1 MENRKTI
8 TDRID
13 DLKSVV
19 EGLNVQLHLGKAD
32 AEKAFEEQKA
42 NLRDWTIKMS
52 SRLDNVKDL
61 NEENA
66 AKIRAS
72 LEDLRVQA
80 ELGKADTQELL
91 KEQQKALR
99 NSLQRLR
106 SDVDLVFGA
115 SREQSDE
122 FLEDLSLRLHDYQ
135 VKFDIFKVQLHLA
148 KAETELEFEKRKKEA
163 AVRLKELE
171 SEIEKRKEEASEK
184 WGHFSDEMTKAWKH
198 VRNAF
203 D

>member
-42 NLRDWTIKMS
+42 NLRDWSVKMS

-66 AKIRAS
+66 AKIKAS

-80 ELGKADTQELL
+80 ELGKADTQDLL
-91 KEQQKALR
+91 KEQQREIKKRLE
-99 NSLQRLR
+99 QLR

-148 KAETELEFEKRKKEA
+148 KAETELEFE
-163 AVRLKELE
+163 
-171 SEIEKRKEEASEK
+171 
-184 WGHFSDEMTKAWKH
+184 
-198 VRNAF
+198 
-203 D
+203 